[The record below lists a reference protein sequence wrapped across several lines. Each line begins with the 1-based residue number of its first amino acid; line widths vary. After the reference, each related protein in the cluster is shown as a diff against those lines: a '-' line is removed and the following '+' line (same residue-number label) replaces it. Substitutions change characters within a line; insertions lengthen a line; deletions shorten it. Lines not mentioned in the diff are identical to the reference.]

1 MWEGRGR
8 GGALRNY
15 GGSGVVEKGKGCGR
29 RGKSRTWR
37 IPSPSSKQ
45 WQWQWEGWE
54 SVEDGREQE
63 LECGETRERGQTG
76 TDPENWGQRD

>member
-29 RGKSRTWR
+29 RRKSRTWR
-37 IPSPSSKQ
+37 IPFLRPNNGNGNGRDGNQ
-45 WQWQWEGWE
+45 WKT
-54 SVEDGREQE
+54 
-63 LECGETRERGQTG
+63 GE
-76 TDPENWGQRD
+76 NKS